1 MTTHGGARLNA
12 GRPALGEQ
20 KRVMVAVRLPP
31 DVVEWMR
38 EQPESQSKLV
48 ERLLRREMR

>member
-1 MTTHGGARLNA
+1 MTTHGGARPNA

-31 DVVEWMR
+31 DVAEWLR
-38 EQPESQSKLV
+38 GQEESQSKLI
-48 ERLLRREMR
+48 ERVLRREMR